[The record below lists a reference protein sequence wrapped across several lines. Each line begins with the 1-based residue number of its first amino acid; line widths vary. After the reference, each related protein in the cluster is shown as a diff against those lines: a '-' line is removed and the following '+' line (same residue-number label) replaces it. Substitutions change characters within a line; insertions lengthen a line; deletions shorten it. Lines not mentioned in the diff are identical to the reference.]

1 MSVTATT
8 RDVARADGGFLS
20 TQRSRLISLRSSYRQ
35 QAEQLTVT
43 AVELIDDGSPIDLVD
58 DEGFGEAATAGVERE
73 RVLALASIATGN
85 LEDIDL
91 ALARVEAGTYGT
103 CAGCQQPIDRARLEV
118 VPEATLCIR
127 CKSGT
132 ALRR

>member
-1 MSVTATT
+1 V
-8 RDVARADGGFLS
+8 
-20 TQRSRLISLRSSYRQ
+20 SLRASYRQ

-43 AVELIDDGSPIDLVD
+43 AVELIDDGSPIDMVD

-85 LEDIDL
+85 LEDIEL

-103 CAGCQQPIDRARLEV
+103 CAACHRPIDRARLEV